1 MYLELRVAEMLTE
14 FDGVLLS
21 SWRFEGGKLVR
32 KQTQPSRELI
42 LDHNAELKKNP
53 DALRHL
59 SFAGLELNIPML
71 DLIVLQKKYPA
82 LASSIGQE
90 RKAAWLKFM
99 GSSESD
105 PYRVRDRRK
114 KRAKS

>member
-1 MYLELRVAEMLTE
+1 MTDMLAE
-14 FDGVLLS
+14 FDGVLFS
-21 SWRFEGGKLVR
+21 SWRFEGAQLVR

-53 DALRHL
+53 GALQNL
-59 SFAGLELNIPML
+59 SFAGLELNIPVL

-82 LASSIGQE
+82 LGSSIGQE